1 MRLYKETGSQELR
14 NRIVMHYSYIA
25 KSVAIEMNNMFHKY
39 ATIEEMVNQGV
50 IALIDSVDRFDP
62 DHGVKFSTYAFTKV
76 KGAIIDYVRKQD
88 WPAASVTTRSA
99 STTRTMTCP

>member
-39 ATIEEMVNQGV
+39 ATIEEMVNQG
-50 IALIDSVDRFDP
+50 DRP
-62 DHGVKFSTYAFTKV
+62 D
-76 KGAIIDYVRKQD
+76 
-88 WPAASVTTRSA
+88 
-99 STTRTMTCP
+99 